1 MSAAIITL
9 PGVQLPA
16 IRTPINSST
25 KKDPVFAAIERHRT
39 ALWARWAAL
48 RISGSVA
55 PTDPREK
62 EAMARTEAAWGR
74 EHEALEE
81 LLACRPTTMR
91 GLVNLIAYIGQPED
105 DDDDDRPPQS
115 ETIISGAFL
124 SEHISAE
131 QWTRRLSKDAE
142 RLLKRG
148 RSRPAV
154 DEAGSPR

>member
-1 MSAAIITL
+1 MSAAIIAL

-39 ALWARWAAL
+39 ALWSRWAAL

-74 EHEALEE
+74 EHEALEM
-81 LLACRPTTMR
+81 LITCRPTTTQ
-91 GLVNLIAYIGQPED
+91 GLVSLIAYLGQPED
-105 DDDDDRPPQS
+105 DDADDRPPQS
-115 ETIISGAFL
+115 ETIICGAIL
-124 SEHISAE
+124 SELITAEEWSRRISEYAN
-131 QWTRRLSKDAE
+131 RLQSP
-142 RLLKRG
+142 G
-148 RSRPAV
+148 RCDRP
-154 DEAGSPR
+154 